1 VKTLVALYLPC
12 LDIEL
17 ESQFKFRHVLVL
29 SPA

>member
-1 VKTLVALYLPC
+1 VKILVALYLPF

-17 ESQFKFRHVLVL
+17 ESQFKFRHVLMF

>member
-1 VKTLVALYLPC
+1 VNTLVALYLPC

-17 ESQFKFRHVLVL
+17 ESQFNFRHVSML